1 MRGYTVRRYEQL
13 ETSPETIE
21 QELRPA
27 VCANTDR
34 QTDRLKENYSIDCF
48 GVSHNYE
55 GCPLMQRACVMQNVR
70 YIRDV
75 RAVAKAKGP
84 TVDEVCTL
92 WHVRINK
99 PSMMRHFERTTIKDV
114 YVARHMPFL

>member
-1 MRGYTVRRYEQL
+1 MRVL
-13 ETSPETIE
+13 LIFFH
-21 QELRPA
+21 
-27 VCANTDR
+27 V
-34 QTDRLKENYSIDCF
+34 
-48 GVSHNYE
+48 
-55 GCPLMQRACVMQNVR
+55 CVMQNVR

-99 PSMMRHFERTTIKDV
+99 PSMMHHFERTIIKDV
-114 YVARHMPFL
+114 SCTSYAFSVI